1 MTFPVEMGKKKENR
15 ASFRKSIKND
25 FVVLANILPIN
36 NKDSNILRLTLIEH
50 SPNSFTITQTDI
62 YLHYKALKGVPIV

>member
-1 MTFPVEMGKKKENR
+1 M
-15 ASFRKSIKND
+15 KND

-36 NKDSNILRLTLIEH
+36 SKDSNILRLTVIEH

-62 YLHYKALKGVPIV
+62 YLHYKAL